1 MSEFGSYRGQGFPHH
16 RHHHHHHE
24 FLPLPPW
31 QTDGGDFGPPAPVSP
46 MADMDDFGCDPGTPG
61 FRVFGQDDT
70 DDPFVPQDD
79 DQGGQGGVLD
89 AVAQVAQGI
98 PDAIMPPAPPV
109 IPIPY
114 AMPYAPP
121 YRHRRHHHHYPEA
134 LYLDPRFDPRDRRWD
149 AYAWG
154 RLPRFEQERFRRILA
169 ERARRFHGDVGTE
182 MELLHQA
189 SKGTFG
195 VWPSVQNFVNVPQS
209 PNFRYGPGGYRPRG
223 GQGQGGH
230 HHHHHHHQ
238 GGQGWQGQGGQGGQ
252 GWQGQGGQGWQGQG
266 GWPPPG
272 ITPGTGPM
280 QTGAQAP
287 DYGLPPG
294 SYQATCNT
302 CNYDGQTLRCTC
314 KDMGGNW
321 QHTSVVT
328 DPTGGG
334 MGISNHNGQLVLAP
348 Q

>member
-1 MSEFGSYRGQGFPHH
+1 MSEFGSYRGQERF
-16 RHHHHHHE
+16 HHHHHHHA
-24 FLPLPPW
+24 FLPIPPW
-31 QTDGGDFGPPAPVSP
+31 QTDGGDFGPPAPVAP
-46 MADMDDFGCDPGTPG
+46 MADMDDFGCDPSVPG

-70 DDPFVPQDD
+70 DDPSQPQDD

-114 AMPYAPP
+114 APYAPP
-121 YRHRRHHHHYPEA
+121 YRHRRHPHHYPEA

-149 AYAWG
+149 AFAWG
-154 RLPRFEQERFRRILA
+154 RLSRYEQDRYRRILA
-169 ERARRFHGDVGTE
+169 ERARHFHGDVGTE

-195 VWPSVQNFVNVPQS
+195 VWPNSAQNFVNVPQS

-223 GQGQGGH
+223 SQGG

-238 GGQGWQGQGGQGGQ
+238 GGQAMMGPQGGGYPGQGGQ
-252 GWQGQGGQGWQGQG
+252 GWGPQGQG
-266 GWPPPG
+266 GWPG
-272 ITPGTGPM
+272 VTPGTGPM
-280 QTGAQAP
+280 PTGAPGQQ
-287 DYGLPPG
+287 YGLPPG
-294 SYQATCNT
+294 SYQQTCNT

-314 KDMGGNW
+314 KDTSGNW
-321 QHTSVVT
+321 QHTSIVT
-328 DPTGGG
+328 DPSGAGQ
-334 MGISNHNGQLVLAP
+334 GISNHNGQLAIGAY
-348 Q
+348 